1 MLNRPTL
8 ARRLLAAVLFATI
21 TCAAVLGTMRSS
33 TIAAEKANADTR
45 FFELRT
51 YTTNEGKLDALLSR
65 FRDHTTKLFE
75 KHGMTNV
82 AYWVP
87 ETKAGE
93 PEQLIYVMAYPSRE
107 ARDAS
112 WKAFLGDP
120 DWQKVYAEST
130 ADGKLVSKVDSVFMN
145 PTDFSPMQ

>member
-1 MLNRPTL
+1 MLNRPTIT
-8 ARRLLAAVLFATI
+8 RRLAAITLIATI
-21 TCAAVLGTMRSS
+21 ASVAFLTAMRTPSV
-33 TIAAEKANADTR
+33 AAEKAKADSR

-51 YTTNEGKLDALLSR
+51 YTTNDGKLDALLTR

-82 AYWVP
+82 AYWVQ
-87 ETKAGE
+87 ESKEGE
-93 PEQLIYVMAYPSRE
+93 PEKLIYVMAYPDRE
-107 ARDAS
+107 SRDAS
-112 WKAFLGDP
+112 WKGFLNDP

-130 ADGKLVSKVDSVFMN
+130 ADGKLVSKVESVFMS